1 MYLRGLEKTLVKGR
15 GRREPHSESLFS
27 RTRRPELAGIETS
40 TGPPTG
46 QVLGGQG
53 GWVGSFRGSRVEP
66 SVTQHKVPQ
75 VQGLADEV
83 TVGPQCNVTV
93 TQPPWLL
100 AQG

>member
-1 MYLRGLEKTLVKGR
+1 MYPRGLEKTLVKGR
-15 GRREPHSESLFS
+15 RRREPHSESLFS
-27 RTRRPELAGIETS
+27 RTRPPELAEIETS

-53 GWVGSFRGSRVEP
+53 AGGQLQRFQGGTICDSAQSPTGP
-66 SVTQHKVPQ
+66 
-75 VQGLADEV
+75 GLADEV
-83 TVGPQCNVTV
+83 TVRPQCNVTV